1 MKVGIG
7 LSVSPRNWVEFAQAA
22 ENAGYDSFWLPEHLI
37 LPVKMS
43 GKPGTPN
50 EGTPPISSDTPAFD
64 PFVVM
69 AYLAGQTRT
78 IRMGTNVYNIGLRH
92 PFITARALTT
102 LDMASG
108 GRVDFGIG
116 SSWLG
121 EEWEAMQL
129 PFEHRGRRVDESIR
143 IIQRLFTEDVVE
155 HSGEY
160 FQFQPVKFQPK
171 PTQSPWPPFLIG
183 GDAPVSI
190 RRAAL
195 LGDGWIPMA
204 QTAESLAAN
213 IRKIGE
219 MRAEAGRT
227 GPFEVIMNFGRRYA
241 PDDLKRFRDA
251 GLDKAVVIPW
261 TSAKDGIDSL
271 NRFAEEMMPQLA

>member
-1 MKVGIG
+1 MKIGIG
-7 LSVSPRNWVEFAQAA
+7 LSVSPRNWVGFAQAA
-22 ENAGYDSFWLPEHLI
+22 EAAGYDSFWLPEHLI

-43 GKPGTPN
+43 GKPGTPS
-50 EGTPPISSDTPAFD
+50 EGTPPISADTPAFD
-64 PFVVM
+64 PFIVM

-129 PFEHRGRRVDESIR
+129 PFEHRGRRVDETIR
-143 IIQRLFTEDVVE
+143 IIQRLFTEEVVE

-160 FQFQPVKFQPK
+160 FRFQPVKFEPK
-171 PTQSPWPPFLIG
+171 PVQSPWPPFLIG
-183 GDAPVSI
+183 GDAPAAI

-195 LGDGWIPMA
+195 LGDGWLPMA
-204 QTAESLAAN
+204 QTAETLAAN
-213 IRKIGE
+213 IRRIGE

-227 GPFEVIMNFGRRYA
+227 GRFEVIMNFGRRYV

-251 GLDKAVVIPW
+251 GLDKAVIIPW

-271 NRFAEEMMPQLA
+271 NRFAEEMMPRLA